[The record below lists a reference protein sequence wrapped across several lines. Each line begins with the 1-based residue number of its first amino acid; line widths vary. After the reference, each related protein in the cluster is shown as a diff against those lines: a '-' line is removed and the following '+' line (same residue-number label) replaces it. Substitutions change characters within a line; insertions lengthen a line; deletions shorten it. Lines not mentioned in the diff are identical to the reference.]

1 MALLCD
7 RSAWTYEA
15 LLGILWAGCSYVAL
29 GETELAV
36 KALREVLD
44 RQPDFQFDPVQT
56 SPKIRA
62 ALAQA
67 RAEN

>member
-1 MALLCD
+1 VDPSEAQLVAIYRLL
-7 RSAWTYEA
+7 A
-15 LLGILWAGCSYVAL
+15 CSYVAL

-56 SPKIRA
+56 SPKIRK
-62 ALAQA
+62 ALDRA
-67 RAEN
+67 RSGS